1 MHGGSPVRS
10 ASEEVDD
17 GPTSSTR
24 SGDHGPTDD
33 PRGAPWSAQGGVEF
47 MKRIG
52 MARVLV
58 AVAAIGIVAGAC
70 SSPAAS
76 GGGASAA
83 AGGAKYTIGF
93 ANGAGTG
100 NGWREASICSAK
112 AQAAAS
118 GEVKSVTVI
127 HHDVD
132 AAGQLADIRDLI
144 AKNVNAIVVNPQ
156 DPNALNDGIKE
167 ATDKGIV
174 VVSIDAS
181 VTAPTAYN
189 LSNDQEQY
197 AYLGASWLFKQLNG
211 KGAVIYMR
219 GVAGHPADTDRDT
232 GFKKALA
239 ENPGI
244 TVAKEV
250 ATKWDPA
257 TATTQINDIL
267 ASGTKFDGIWTS
279 GVDASIV
286 DALKTANH
294 PQVPIVGAD
303 NAGFVNQL
311 LTMSDLKGAAV
322 TNPAAVGGAGVA
334 LALQI
339 LDGKKPSATTV
350 HVTPE
355 EWDNSTASGKASLQ
369 AAADPSLPKE
379 WPLGLTIKDWTTY
392 DKPAL
397 IACKGPGE

>member
-1 MHGGSPVRS
+1 
-10 ASEEVDD
+10 
-17 GPTSSTR
+17 
-24 SGDHGPTDD
+24 
-33 PRGAPWSAQGGVEF
+33 

-52 MARVLV
+52 TARALV

-181 VTAPTAYN
+181 VTAPSAYN
-189 LSNDQEQY
+189 LSNDQQQY

-267 ASGTKFDGIWTS
+267 SSGTKFDGIWTS

-294 PQVPIVGAD
+294 AQVPIVGAD

-339 LDGKKPSATTV
+339 LDGKKPSGTTV

-355 EWDNSTASGKASLQ
+355 EWDNSTAAGKASLQ
-369 AAADPSLPKE
+369 AAADPTLPKE
-379 WPLGLTIKDWTTY
+379 WPLGLTIKGWTTY

>member
-1 MHGGSPVRS
+1 
-10 ASEEVDD
+10 
-17 GPTSSTR
+17 
-24 SGDHGPTDD
+24 
-33 PRGAPWSAQGGVEF
+33 
-47 MKRIG
+47 MKRLG
-52 MARVLV
+52 LARGL
-58 AVAAIGIVAGAC
+58 AAIAVVGIVAGAC

-76 GGGASAA
+76 GGGSSAA

-189 LSNDQEQY
+189 LSNDQQQY
-197 AYLGASWLFKQLNG
+197 AYLGASWLFKTLNG
-211 KGAVIYMR
+211 KGSVIYMR
-219 GVAGHPADTDRDT
+219 GVAGHPADTDRDV

-257 TATTQINDIL
+257 TATGQINDIL
-267 ASGTKFDGIWTS
+267 ASGVKFDGIWTS

-294 PQVPIVGAD
+294 AQVPIVGAD

-339 LDGKKPSATTV
+339 LDGKKPAANTV

-355 EWDNSTASGKASLQ
+355 EWDNSTAAGKASLQ
-369 AAADPSLPKE
+369 AAADPTLPKE